1 MSESRPRVFITEKGE
16 SLVELTLGEAME
28 LQEMRFCRVSPTTQS
43 GLWRVSDVT
52 RVGTAVVGQT
62 VLHVVPKTPLQNL
75 VYMASAGYRHI
86 SVGQHLVDHDG
97 ERAFP
102 AAIARAFLLE
112 VQSATR
118 RGLVKGYEETH
129 ESASVM
135 RGRWDVSRQL
145 AVRPGLPLP
154 LEIDYDHF
162 SEDVPAN
169 RILHTAIRGLRAV
182 DLPRGVESIRT
193 QLEMDFLETGLVPR
207 GMPLP
212 TVVITRLTEHLGPAL
227 LLARLILEA
236 VSWTHREGVRRGGT
250 FLLNMATVFESF
262 VAERLRAL
270 LEPKGLR
277 VTAQDRRWWLDT
289 ERAVALRPDIVVEA
303 GVPVSVA
310 DTKYK
315 VLADGSGGVPSGDV
329 YQMVAYALALDVRT
343 AHLIYVSGDVVSQ
356 VIRIPSARV
365 DVHVHAVSLAGGIDD
380 LEAEMA
386 RLARVI
392 APPT

>member
-1 MSESRPRVFITEKGE
+1 MNAARPRTLIAEKGE
-16 SLVELTLGEAME
+16 SVVELTLAEAME

-52 RVGTAVVGQT
+52 RVGTAVVGET
-62 VLHVVPKTPLQNL
+62 VLHVVPKTPLENL
-75 VYMASAGYRHI
+75 VHMASAGFRHI

-97 ERAFP
+97 DGSFP
-102 AAIARAFLLE
+102 TALARAFLLE
-112 VQSATR
+112 VQRATR

-129 ESASVM
+129 ESASVL

-154 LEIDYDHF
+154 LEIDFDHF
-162 SEDVPAN
+162 GEDVPAN
-169 RILHTAIRGLRAV
+169 RILHTAIRALRAV
-182 DLPRGVESIRT
+182 NVSRGVELIRA

-212 TVVITRLTEHLGPAL
+212 TVVITRLNEHLGPAL
-227 LLARLILEA
+227 MLARLILEA

-270 LEPKGLR
+270 LEPEGLR
-277 VTAQDRRWWLDT
+277 VTPQDRRWWLDT
-289 ERAVALRPDIVVEA
+289 ERVVALRPDMVVA
-303 GVPVSVA
+303 ASAPTSVA

-315 VLADGSGGVPSGDV
+315 VLTDGSGGPPSGDV

-343 AHLIYVSGDVVSQ
+343 AHLVYVSGDVVSQ
-356 VIRIPSARV
+356 IIPIPSARV
-365 DVHVHAVSLAGGIDD
+365 DVHIHAVSLAGGIDD

-386 RLARVI
+386 RLARAI
-392 APPT
+392 APPG

>member
-1 MSESRPRVFITEKGE
+1 MSATRLRVFITEKGE
-16 SLVELTLGEAME
+16 SVVELTLAQAME
-28 LQEMRFCRVSPTTQS
+28 LQEMRFCRVSPTTQP

-52 RVGTAVVGQT
+52 RVGTAVVGET
-62 VLHVVPKTPLQNL
+62 VLHVVPKTPMQNL
-75 VYMASAGYRHI
+75 VYMASAGHRHVT
-86 SVGQHLVDHDG
+86 VGQHLVDHDE
-97 ERAFP
+97 ERTFP
-102 AAIARAFLLE
+102 AALGRAFLTE
-112 VQSATR
+112 VQRATR

-169 RILHTAIRGLRAV
+169 RILHTAIRALRMV
-182 DLPRGVESIRT
+182 ELPRGVESVRT
-193 QLEMDFLETGLVPR
+193 QLEMDFFETGLVPR

-212 TVVITRLTEHLGPAL
+212 IVEITRLNEHLDTAL
-227 LLARLILEA
+227 MLARLILDA
-236 VSWTHREGVRRGGT
+236 VSWTHREGARRGGT

-270 LEPKGLR
+270 LEPEGLR
-277 VTAQDRRWWLDT
+277 VTPQDRRWWLDV
-289 ERAVALRPDIVVEA
+289 ERVVALRPDMVVEA
-303 GVPVSVA
+303 DMPISVA

-315 VLADGSGGVPSGDV
+315 VFTDGSGGPPSGDV
-329 YQMVAYALALDVRT
+329 YQMVAYALALDVRR

-356 VIRIPSARV
+356 VIHIPSAGV
-365 DVHVHAVSLAGGIDD
+365 DVHVHAVSLAGSIDD
-380 LEAEMA
+380 LEAEMT
-386 RLARVI
+386 RLARTVSSRS
-392 APPT
+392 